1 MPEDMKD
8 RVAVAL
14 RYEAAEEVA
23 PRVTAKGQGHVA
35 DQIVR
40 LARENGVPLHHDPDL
55 VELLSQLELDQVVP
69 PEAYE
74 VIAEILAFVYTLNEH
89 RKQMNA

>member
-1 MPEDMKD
+1 MTEDLKE

-14 RYEAAEEVA
+14 RYEAAEDIA
-23 PRVTAKGQGHVA
+23 PRLAAKGHGHVA
-35 DQIVR
+35 EQIIR
-40 LARENGVPLHHDPDL
+40 LARQNGVPLHHDPDL
-55 VELLSQLELDQVVP
+55 VELLSQLEVDQVIP